1 MPSAQRLSRIFL
13 LSIVVAAVVAVVPDS
28 RPGPG
33 AQPAALAP
41 HQQLLR
47 EIYQE
52 LIEINTTNSV
62 GDNTKAA
69 EAMARRLLD
78 AGFPAA
84 DVKVLAPVPRKGN
97 LVARLRGTGARRPLL
112 LLAHLD
118 VVEANRE
125 DWSVDPFKLLER
137 DGYFYGRGT
146 TDDKAMAA
154 SFVANLI
161 RYKREGFVPDRDLIV
176 ALTADEEGGGHNGV
190 VWLLKEH
197 RALIDAEMAI
207 NEGGGGSL
215 SKGRRVSNSI
225 QASEKIVLNYQLEV
239 TNKGGHSSLPVR
251 DNAIWHLAGG
261 LARLGEFDFPVNL
274 DEVNRGFF
282 ERTAAQTSGSLGD
295 DIRAVVRGDRSPA
308 VVARVA
314 AVSPA
319 FNSRMRTTCV
329 PTRLEGGHANN
340 ALPQTARATV
350 NCRVLPNETEED
362 VRQTL
367 IRALANDKIT
377 VTATNRFFPSPP
389 SPLTPEIMGAVER
402 ATQEMW
408 PGVPVV
414 PTMSTGATDSRY
426 LRTAGIPA
434 YGTSGMFG
442 DVDDI
447 RAHGRDERMLVRSL
461 YEGQEYLYRLVKL
474 LSSRP

>member
-1 MPSAQRLSRIFL
+1 MPSARVVRRVLVLSTI
-13 LSIVVAAVVAVVPDS
+13 IAAVLVSPVARRGV
-28 RPGPG
+28 G

-69 EAMARRLLD
+69 EAMARRLIA

-84 DVKVLAPVPRKGN
+84 DVQVLAPAPRKGN
-97 LVARLRGTGARRPLL
+97 MVARLRGTGARRPLL

-125 DWSVDPFKLLER
+125 DWSVEPFKLLER

-154 SFVANLI
+154 AFVANLI
-161 RYKREGFVPDRDLIV
+161 RYRREGFVPDRDLIV

-190 VWLLKEH
+190 AWLLKEH
-197 RALIDAEMAI
+197 HALIDAEMAL
-207 NEGGGGSL
+207 NEGAGGAL
-215 SKGRRVSNSI
+215 QNGRRVSNSI
-225 QASEKIVLNYQLEV
+225 QASEKIFQNYRLEV
-239 TNKGGHSSLPVR
+239 TNRGGHSSLPVK

-261 LARLGEFDFPVNL
+261 LARLADFDFPVNL
-274 DEVNRGFF
+274 DEVNRQFF
-282 ERTAAQTSGSLGD
+282 DWTAAQIGGSLGD
-295 DIRAVVRGDRSPA
+295 DIRAVVRGERNPEI
-308 VVARVA
+308 VARVA
-314 AVSPA
+314 AVGPV
-319 FNSRMRTTCV
+319 FNSRLRTTCV
-329 PTRLEGGHANN
+329 ATRLEGGHADN
-340 ALPQTARATV
+340 ALPQTARAVV
-350 NCRVLPNETEED
+350 NCRVLPNETEDD

-367 IRALANDKIT
+367 IRVLANDKIKMT
-377 VTATNRFFPSPP
+377 PANKFFPSPA
-389 SPLTPEIMGAVER
+389 SPLTPEIMRAVEQV
-402 ATQEMW
+402 TQALW

-461 YEGQEYLYRLVKL
+461 YEGQEYLYRLVKV
-474 LSSRP
+474 LSSKP